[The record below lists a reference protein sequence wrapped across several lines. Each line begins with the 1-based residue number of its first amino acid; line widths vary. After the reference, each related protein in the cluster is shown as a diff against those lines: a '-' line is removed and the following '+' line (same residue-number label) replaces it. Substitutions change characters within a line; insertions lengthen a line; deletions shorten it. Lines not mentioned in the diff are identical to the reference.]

1 MANSRGNFLTIGLLL
16 TLIASGQAHL
26 NIFLNLHEV
35 LRLIGKLAGKFSKL
49 KSLHGFSINWPI
61 I

>member
-1 MANSRGNFLTIGLLL
+1 MAPNLLTIGLLL

-35 LRLIGKLAGKFSKL
+35 LRLIGK
-49 KSLHGFSINWPI
+49 
-61 I
+61 